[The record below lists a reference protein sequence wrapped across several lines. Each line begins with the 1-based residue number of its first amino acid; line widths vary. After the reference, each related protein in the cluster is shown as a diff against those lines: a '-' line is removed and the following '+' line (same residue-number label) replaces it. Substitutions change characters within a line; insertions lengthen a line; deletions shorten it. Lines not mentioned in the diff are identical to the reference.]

1 MILEIFMV
9 LLLIFTAV
17 AIRMKDLVY
26 AVILLAGADVI
37 LALGFY
43 LMAAP
48 DIATTQAAVA
58 AGLTTL
64 IFLIAISKTQR
75 MEGDGR
81 ASIGKKEQAKD
92 KVKK

>member
-1 MILEIFMV
+1 MILEISLV

-26 AVILLAGADVI
+26 AVILLAGADAV

-43 LMAAP
+43 MMAAP
-48 DIATTQAAVA
+48 DIATTQAAVT
-58 AGLTTL
+58 AGLTTF

-75 MEGDGR
+75 MEGDGQ
-81 ASIGKKEQAKD
+81 SSSKNKEQIKD
-92 KVKK
+92 MVKK